1 MIVNYHISPSNK
13 YEFEKYYYFRWEYLR
28 KELNQKLGTE
38 RDDFDLDDL
47 DLVVNVGHPIH
58 RMILNNNKERKII
71 GVGRAHQNSLG
82 AYQVRYFAIHKNYR
96 RLGLGSSLMNDLE
109 LHAIEHH
116 RLHSNSSKL
125 HITLNAR
132 ENALN
137 FYEKLNYKII
147 KKTNLL
153 FGKIQHYEMMKKII

>member
-1 MIVNYHISPSNK
+1 
-13 YEFEKYYYFRWEYLR
+13 
-28 KELNQKLGTE
+28 
-38 RDDFDLDDL
+38 
-47 DLVVNVGHPIH
+47 
-58 RMILNNNKERKII
+58 MILNNNKERKII
-71 GVGRAHQNSLG
+71 GVGRVHQNSLG
-82 AYQVRYFAIHKNYR
+82 TYQVRYFAIHKNYR

-125 HITLNAR
+125 HIILNAR

-153 FGKIQHYEMMKKII
+153 FGKIQHYKMIKKII

>member
-1 MIVNYHISPSNK
+1 MIVNHITSPSNK
-13 YEFEKYYYFRWEYLR
+13 SEFEDYYYFRWEYLR

-47 DLVVNVGHPIH
+47 ALAVNIGHPIH

-82 AYQVRYFAIHKNYR
+82 TYQVRYFAIHKNYR

-109 LHAIEHH
+109 LHVIEHH
-116 RLHSNSSKL
+116 RLYSNSSKL